1 MGDFSIAALSLVGC
15 VLAASAVTKL
25 RSPRAYRAF
34 REGLRETGVAPGRML
49 PAITAALCGAEA
61 IIAAGLITAGAL
73 TAASA
78 PGAIVLA
85 EAALAAAAVLTA
97 VLATG
102 VVVVIRR
109 GTRARCPCFGADS
122 GRPLGRL
129 HLLRNLSLLAV
140 VGAGLAAVLLTRG
153 HPALAGMAVAAAAG
167 ALAALLFIRWED
179 LAELFA
185 PIPQPLTGPPAIQRP
200 SRGPH

>member
-1 MGDFSIAALSLVGC
+1 MMSTSAPNTGTDQDPASQVSPTVVQHLSRHPSGDHQIIGLISLFTTAILVVVGA
-15 VLAASAVTKL
+15 VWALAAVGGWWMLALAV
-25 RSPRAYRAF
+25 A
-34 REGLRETGVAPGRML
+34 VH
-49 PAITAALCGAEA
+49 
-61 IIAAGLITAGAL
+61 L
-73 TAASA
+73 TAS
-78 PGAIVLA
+78 AIVLA